1 MKKLLGL
8 LFIVVLCFS
17 LVACG
22 GPCKD
27 GHQWEE
33 ATCEESKKCTVCGK
47 IEGVP
52 LEHVIDTYETTLEPT
67 CTTNGKK
74 EGVCSLCGE
83 TISKEIEKI
92 AHIDDNAWV
101 VIKNPTDT
109 SLGEKVTHCT
119 VCGGT
124 VQTLTFD
131 LNMEEKNAI
140 KKAESYL
147 SHMAFSKSGL
157 IKQLKFEGFSDSAA
171 TVAVD
176 SVVVDWNE
184 QAAKKAESYL
194 SHMSFSRSGL
204 IKQLKYEGFTDEQ
217 AEYGVSAVGY

>member
-1 MKKLLGL
+1 M
-8 LFIVVLCFS
+8 
-17 LVACG
+17 
-22 GPCKD
+22 
-27 GHQWEE
+27 
-33 ATCEESKKCTVCGK
+33 
-47 IEGVP
+47 P
-52 LEHVIDTYETTLEPT
+52 LEHVIYTYETTLEPT

-83 TISKEIEKI
+83 TINKEIDKI

-131 LNMEEKNAI
+131 LSMEEKNAI

-147 SHMAFSKSGL
+147 SHM
-157 IKQLKFEGFSDSAA
+157 
-171 TVAVD
+171 
-176 SVVVDWNE
+176 
-184 QAAKKAESYL
+184 
-194 SHMSFSRSGL
+194 SFSRSRL
-204 IKQLKYEGFTDEQ
+204 IEQLKYEGFTDEQ